1 MSERHAAPIGIVG
14 AGPVGMMLGLFLAR
28 YGVRS
33 VLFNL
38 DETSRMQ
45 PKGSTQN
52 ARTMEHYRRLGF
64 SSAVRRVGLPMDH
77 PTDVVYFTRLNGWE
91 LARLRMPS
99 ENEKLARV
107 RSAPRFDQEP
117 EPLHRANQMYV
128 EALLYERVCQEPMIE
143 KRFGWRAVAVDQDD
157 EGVTLGAEHI
167 AGGAREDWRVR
178 YLAGCDGGQSFVR
191 RTLSIHYGGFRNLEQ
206 AFMGGPMIA
215 TYLRMPTVLDVVGRA
230 RRAWMYNAIN
240 AQGRIVFVSLNGEDE
255 FLLFTR
261 APEPGTAPDDEA
273 IRRHVQGA
281 AGVAIPVEVMG
292 HNPWTAGV
300 ARVAH
305 SFGAGRI
312 VLAGDSVHLFTP
324 TGGFGMNTG
333 IDDAANLS
341 WKLSA
346 LVQGWGG
353 PNLLATYETER
364 QPIATRNT
372 TAARTLAI
380 NVGEMPVADA
390 VEERSPAGE
399 AARAELSRYLGTL
412 GEEFASLGV
421 QLGARY
427 DGSPII
433 VADGTPPPEDPV
445 TYRPSSVPGGRAPH
459 FWLGTGREI
468 GDSLYD
474 RLGAGF
480 TLLCLGAAADGAL
493 SFAAAASRRGVPFD
507 VMHLA
512 DGEARAFYERDYVL
526 VRPDQHIAWRGN
538 APPADADALL
548 ARVTGY

>member
-1 MSERHAAPIGIVG
+1 MPRTAPIGIVG
-14 AGPVGMMLGLFLAR
+14 GGPVGMMLGLFLAR

-33 VLFNL
+33 VLLNL
-38 DETSRMQ
+38 DERSRMQ

-64 SSAVRRVGLPMDH
+64 SPEVRRTGLPMDW

-99 ENEKLARV
+99 ENEKLARL
-107 RSAPRFDQEP
+107 RQAPRFDQEP

-128 EALLYERVCQEPMIE
+128 EALLFDRVCREPMIE
-143 KRFGWRAVAVDQDD
+143 QRFGWRAVSVDQD
-157 EGVTLGAEHI
+157 EGGVTLGAECV
-167 AGGAREDWRVR
+167 ADGAREDWRFL

-191 RTLSIHYGGFRNLEQ
+191 RTLAIRYGGFRNLEQ

-215 TYLRMPTVLDVVGRA
+215 TYLRMPTVLNDVI
-230 RRAWMYNAIN
+230 RRERRGWMYNAIN
-240 AQGRIVFVSLNGEDE
+240 AQGRVVFVSLNGEDE

-261 APEPGTAPDDEA
+261 APEPGTAPDDAA
-273 IRRHVQGA
+273 IRRHVQTA
-281 AGVAIPVEVMG
+281 AGAEIPVEVLG

-341 WKLSA
+341 WKLAA
-346 LVQGWGG
+346 LVAGWGG
-353 PNLLATYETER
+353 PHLLGSYEIER
-364 QPIATRNT
+364 RPIAIRNT

-380 NVGEMPVADA
+380 NVGDMPVADA
-390 VEERSPAGE
+390 VEERTQAGE
-399 AARAELSRYLGTL
+399 AARSELSQYLGTL

-421 QLGARY
+421 QLGSRY
-427 DGSPII
+427 DGSPIV
-433 VADGTPPPEDPV
+433 VADGAPPAEDPV

-459 FWLGTGREI
+459 FWLGAGREL
-468 GDSLYD
+468 GDSIYD
-474 RLGAGF
+474 RLGVGF
-480 TLLCLGAAADGAL
+480 TLMCLGAPDRASSL
-493 SFAAAASRRGVPFD
+493 AAAAQRRGVPLD
-507 VMHLA
+507 VLPIA
-512 DGEARAFYERDYVL
+512 DDEARAFYERDYVL
-526 VRPDQHIAWRGN
+526 IRPDQHVAWRGN

-548 ARVTGY
+548 ARITGH